1 MHTQMQQVVKGIKAD
16 YERYQKQIRKGC
28 HKLAGWQ
35 HFMTV
40 QGRKFGCIPHET
52 ERYHPTTAEACNNAE
67 PSQTQQVVEVI
78 KMRITKGTETK
89 SAKNAGSS
97 QDHGHPSQQ
106 QSKGDNLDTSRN
118 HNLHKEV

>member
-1 MHTQMQQVVKGIKAD
+1 MDGKALSD
-16 YERYQKQIRKGC
+16 FAFVGVHQKKWNIN
-28 HKLAGWQ
+28 KL
-35 HFMTV
+35 V
-40 QGRKFGCIPHET
+40 L
-52 ERYHPTTAEACNNAE
+52 AEACNNAE

-97 QDHGHPSQQ
+97 QDGHTSQQ
-106 QSKGDNLDTSRN
+106 QSKGDNLDTSQN